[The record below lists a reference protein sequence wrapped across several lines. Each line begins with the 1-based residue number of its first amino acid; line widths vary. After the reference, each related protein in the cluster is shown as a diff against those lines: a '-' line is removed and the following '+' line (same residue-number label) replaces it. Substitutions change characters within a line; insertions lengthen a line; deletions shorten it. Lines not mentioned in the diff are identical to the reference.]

1 MKQLKAYQPLSALA
15 EQLKQTHLNSLFAD
29 NAQRFAQFH
38 VQMPGIMLD
47 FSKQKITQEVLD
59 GLVSMAEEADLKQW
73 IERLISGDE
82 LNHTEGRKA
91 WHTALRNVSDPIPEV
106 AEQWEKMAFIVEELH
121 LQQMRGY
128 SGKAITDVVN
138 IGVGGSD
145 LGPLMITHAL
155 EMQKLPQ
162 SPDIHFVSTLDGR
175 QLQSLLAKLNPETTL
190 FIVASKSF
198 TTIDT
203 LSLAETAKSW
213 MQANCNDSCQS
224 PNAVMRHFIG
234 VSANPAKMSEWGIL
248 PKMQLAFWDWVGGRF
263 SMWSS
268 IGLTIAIQHGMEG
281 FKAML
286 EGAHTVD
293 EHFRNAPFKENI
305 PALLGLIGVWNTNF
319 LDLAGQAILPYDS
332 RLKHFAGYLEQLV
345 MESNGK
351 HTQRDGTFVDYRT
364 CPILWGEVGPNAQH
378 AFYQLLHQGTERVM
392 SDFILFK
399 EGQGSDERSTFHQN
413 LNIAN
418 CLAQSRAM
426 MVGQQS
432 DDPHK
437 HYPGDQVSNTLLL
450 TRVDAYHLGMLVAIY
465 EHKVFTESVIWNIN
479 PFDQWGVELGK
490 KIALSIL
497 ESIDQRNAS
506 ELDQSTQGILQQIWE
521 HKT

>member
-1 MKQLKAYQPLSALA
+1 MKQFNAYPQLTALA
-15 EQLKQTHLNSLFAD
+15 ESLQQTHLNDLFAE
-29 NAQRFAQFH
+29 NSERFAQFH
-38 VQMPGIMLD
+38 VQMPGAMLD
-47 FSKQKITQEVLD
+47 FSKQKITDEVLTA
-59 GLVSMAEEADLKQW
+59 LVDMAEEANLRDW
-73 IERLISGDE
+73 IERLINGDE

-91 WHTALRNVSDPIPEV
+91 WHTALRDVSKPIPEV
-106 AEQWEKMAFIVEELH
+106 SEQWQKMAYIVDELH
-121 LQQMRGY
+121 QKQMRGF

-155 EMQKLPQ
+155 EMQQNPN
-162 SPDIHFVSTLDGR
+162 SPGIHFVSTLDGR
-175 QLQSLLAKLNPETTL
+175 QLQSILAKLNPETTL

-203 LSLAETAKSW
+203 LSLADTAKTW
-213 MQANCNDSCQS
+213 IIDCCKDDQVA
-224 PNAVMRHFIG
+224 MRHFIG
-234 VSANPAKMSEWGIL
+234 ISANPEKMGEWGIL
-248 PKMQLAFWDWVGGRF
+248 PQMQLAFWDWVGGRF

-268 IGLTIAIQHGMEG
+268 IGLTIAIQLGMDG
-281 FKAML
+281 FKQML
-286 EGAHTVD
+286 AGAHEVD
-293 EHFRNAPFKENI
+293 EHFRTTPFRENI
-305 PALLGLIGVWNTNF
+305 PALIGLIGIWNTNF
-319 LDLAGQAILPYDS
+319 LNLAGQAILPYDS
-332 RLKHFAGYLEQLV
+332 RLKHFAGYLEQLE

-351 HTQRDGTFVDYRT
+351 HTQRDGKFVDYRT

-399 EGQGSDERSTFHQN
+399 EGQGSGERATFHQS

-426 MVGQQS
+426 MVGQES

-437 HYPGDQVSNTLLL
+437 HYPGNQVSNTLLM
-450 TRVDAYHLGMLVAIY
+450 TRVDAHHLGMLVAMY
-465 EHKVFTESVIWNIN
+465 EHKVFTQSVIWNIN

-497 ESIDQRNAS
+497 NCIEQEDAS

-521 HKT
+521 HNA

>member
-1 MKQLKAYQPLSALA
+1 MKQFNAYQPLSILA
-15 EQLKQTHLNSLFAD
+15 ETLQQTHLNTLFAS
-29 NAQRFAQFH
+29 NSQRFADFH
-38 VQMPGIMLD
+38 VQMPGAMLD

-59 GLVSMAEEADLKQW
+59 GLIGMAEEANLADW
-73 IERLISGDE
+73 INRLINGDE

-91 WHTALRNVSDPIPEV
+91 WHTALRNMSDPIPEV
-106 AEQWEKMAFIVEELH
+106 AEAWQKMAYIVDELH
-121 LQQMRGY
+121 QKQMRGY

-155 EMQKLPQ
+155 EMQQLPS
-162 SPDIHFVSTLDGR
+162 SPQIHFVSTLDGR
-175 QLQSLLAKLNPETTL
+175 QLQSILAKTNPETTL

-213 MQANCNDSCQS
+213 ILNSCQNHS
-224 PNAVMRHFIG
+224 EAMRHFIG
-234 VSANPAKMSEWGIL
+234 ISTSPEKMGEWGIL
-248 PKMQLAFWDWVGGRF
+248 PQMQLAFWDWVGGRF
-263 SMWSS
+263 SMWST
-268 IGLTIAIQHGMEG
+268 IGLTVAIQLGMDG
-281 FKAML
+281 FKQML
-286 EGAHTVD
+286 KGAHEVD
-293 EHFRNAPFKENI
+293 EHFRKTPFRENI
-305 PALLGLIGVWNTNF
+305 PVLIGLIGIWNTNF
-319 LDLAGQAILPYDS
+319 LKLAGQAILPYDS
-332 RLKHFAGYLEQLV
+332 RLKHFASYLEQLE

-351 HTQRDGTFVDYRT
+351 HTQRNGEFVDYRT

-399 EGQGSDERSTFHQN
+399 EGQGSGERAAFHQN

-426 MVGQQS
+426 MVGQDS
-432 DDPHK
+432 DNPHK
-437 HYPGDQVSNTLLL
+437 HYPGDQVSNTLLM
-450 TRVDAYHLGMLVAIY
+450 TRVDAHHLGMLVAIY
-465 EHKVFTESVIWNIN
+465 EHKVFTQSVIWNIN

-490 KIALSIL
+490 KLAMGIL
-497 ESIDQRNAS
+497 DSIDRQDAS

-521 HKT
+521 HKA

>member
-1 MKQLKAYQPLSALA
+1 MRLGARPALRA
-15 EQLKQTHLNSLFAD
+15 
-29 NAQRFAQFH
+29 
-38 VQMPGIMLD
+38 
-47 FSKQKITQEVLD
+47 
-59 GLVSMAEEADLKQW
+59 MAEEAQLKKW
-73 IERLISGDE
+73 IDRLLSGDE

-91 WHTALRNVSDPIPEV
+91 WHTTLRDLSHPLPEV
-106 AEQWEKMAFIVEELH
+106 QEQWQKMAFIVDEIHQRQL
-121 LQQMRGY
+121 RGF
-128 SGKAITDVVN
+128 SGKPITDVIN

-155 EMQKLPQ
+155 EMQKHPD

-175 QLQSLLAKLNPETTL
+175 QLQSLLAKLNQETTL

-213 MQANCNDSCQS
+213 MKQKCASPQS
-224 PNAVMRHFIG
+224 RMRHFIG
-234 VSANPAKMSEWGIL
+234 ISASPDKMQEWGIL
-248 PKMQLAFWDWVGGRF
+248 PQMQLAFWDWVGGRF
-263 SMWSS
+263 SLWSS
-268 IGLTIAIQHGMEG
+268 IGLTIALQLGMEG
-281 FKAML
+281 FKQML
-286 EGAHTVD
+286 AGAHAADV
-293 EHFRNAPFKENI
+293 HFKDTPLHDNI
-305 PALLGLIGVWNTNF
+305 PALMGLIGIWNTNF
-319 LDLAGQAILPYDS
+319 LNLAGQAILPYDS
-332 RLKHFAGYLEQLV
+332 RLKHFAGYLEQLE

-351 HTQRDGTFVDYRT
+351 HTRRNGDFVDYRT

-399 EGQGSDERSTFHQN
+399 EGQGQDERALYHQN

-432 DDPHK
+432 DDAHK
-437 HYPGDQVSNTLLL
+437 HYPGDQVSSTLLM
-450 TRVDAYHLGMLVAIY
+450 TRVDAYHLGMLVAFY
-465 EHKVFTESVIWNIN
+465 EHKVFTQSVIWEIN

-497 ESIDQRNAS
+497 ESIDRHDAAH
-506 ELDQSTQGILQQIWE
+506 LDQSTQGILQQIWE
-521 HKT
+521 HNR